1 MQGSFGIKNLCIED
15 YRLSNGNLSV
25 YNDMKRN
32 LVLQNI
38 DSAQYVEQDL
48 NKSGVS
54 QRLLNI
60 IYFIII
66 LSIKKSLG

>member
-1 MQGSFGIKNLCIED
+1 
-15 YRLSNGNLSV
+15 
-25 YNDMKRN
+25 MKRN